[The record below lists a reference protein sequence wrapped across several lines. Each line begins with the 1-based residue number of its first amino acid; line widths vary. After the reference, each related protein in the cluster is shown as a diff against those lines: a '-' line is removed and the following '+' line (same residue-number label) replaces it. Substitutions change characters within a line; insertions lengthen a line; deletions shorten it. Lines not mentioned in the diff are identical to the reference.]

1 MRARAC
7 ACVCVCMYVYA
18 CMYACT
24 HVRMTYVVGLLAYYK
39 SVNCFGSCVRVY
51 RPYSNFSLYQIAF
64 ISADIFRFDN
74 TYSWMTNKKIY
85 YELELMEV
93 SKDPMFKERKPTV
106 AVAGAVEEVTHL

>member
-1 MRARAC
+1 MRVCVCVCSCARAC
-7 ACVCVCMYVYA
+7 VHACVRACVCVCKLMYNYI
-18 CMYACT
+18 YN
-24 HVRMTYVVGLLAYYK
+24 YLVVQFRDFFFGLCEGQYTI
-39 SVNCFGSCVRVY
+39 
-51 RPYSNFSLYQIAF
+51 SLYSIAF

-74 TYSWMTNKKIY
+74 TYSWMTNKKVY